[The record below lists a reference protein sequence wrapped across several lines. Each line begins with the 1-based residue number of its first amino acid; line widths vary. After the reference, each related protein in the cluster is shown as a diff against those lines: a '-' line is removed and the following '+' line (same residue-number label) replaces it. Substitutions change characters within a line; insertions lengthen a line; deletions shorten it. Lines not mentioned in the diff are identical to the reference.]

1 MEQRRRRPPTQP
13 QPQLQLPLHSEE
25 AASLLREALFR
36 LEAEEGPQA
45 QALGGGSR
53 YGASGVIGI
62 RGGGRGGGG
71 AFSSDDDGAKT
82 DDDDNTQFP
91 NHHYARWASKQIVIM
106 VAHVRRCTAS
116 RERYVEVTRKN
127 DPIERAPLDHL
138 LSTIRKAAGEE
149 APKRKRCR
157 VLG

>member
-1 MEQRRRRPPTQP
+1 MNTTQANPIQTQHVSAKSKIQFPTPFETMEQRRRRPPTQP

-82 DDDDNTQFP
+82 DDDDDDDDRP
-91 NHHYARWASKQIVIM
+91 RPRPRP
-106 VAHVRRCTAS
+106 RRRRRPRS
-116 RERYVEVTRKN
+116 
-127 DPIERAPLDHL
+127 PLPRRL
-138 LSTIRKAAGEE
+138 WPATNSAW
-149 APKRKRCR
+149 P
-157 VLG
+157 